1 MSPKVP
7 TTKVPMRI
15 GDASLQML
23 SMMLRASELP
33 TSQWDDVI
41 KRYVRAQ
48 LPALD
53 TPGAI
58 CDLTDIMRLGEALT
72 RISPAGDR
80 LGLIMGQQCQDT
92 DLGLAGQIART
103 APTLQEALKQFVHYH
118 PLNARCYRG
127 NPSLHLGHAPALR
140 FYSIAPYSRYNR
152 FVVDSTLCS
161 WQQLINQLCGRTD
174 AILAVDIEYDLC
186 DYATEVRS
194 TFALPTQFGQRHNQL
209 LINPHALSW
218 PVLTAQAELHHQ
230 LKQLGD
236 QLLHQLAANAT
247 LTGRVK
253 HWLGPRLQGQSP
265 TLEAAAEA
273 MGMAAWTLRRR
284 LQDENSSYQ
293 HLLDDLRRDL
303 AVAHIRETTLSFGEV
318 AFMLGFSSPGAFQRA
333 FKRWTN
339 DTPGDFRKRYNQAR
353 VN

>member
-161 WQQLINQLCGRTD
+161 WQQLINQLCGRKD

-186 DYATEVRS
+186 DYAAEVRS

-209 LINPHALSW
+209 LISPHALSW
-218 PVLTAQAELHHQ
+218 PVLTA
-230 LKQLGD
+230 
-236 QLLHQLAANAT
+236 
-247 LTGRVK
+247 
-253 HWLGPRLQGQSP
+253 
-265 TLEAAAEA
+265 
-273 MGMAAWTLRRR
+273 
-284 LQDENSSYQ
+284 
-293 HLLDDLRRDL
+293 
-303 AVAHIRETTLSFGEV
+303 
-318 AFMLGFSSPGAFQRA
+318 
-333 FKRWTN
+333 
-339 DTPGDFRKRYNQAR
+339 
-353 VN
+353 

>member
-92 DLGLAGQIART
+92 DLGLAGHHRLPIER
-103 APTLQEALKQFVHYH
+103 LRL
-118 PLNARCYRG
+118 
-127 NPSLHLGHAPALR
+127 PS
-140 FYSIAPYSRYNR
+140 
-152 FVVDSTLCS
+152 
-161 WQQLINQLCGRTD
+161 
-174 AILAVDIEYDLC
+174 
-186 DYATEVRS
+186 
-194 TFALPTQFGQRHNQL
+194 TQG
-209 LINPHALSW
+209 
-218 PVLTAQAELHHQ
+218 
-230 LKQLGD
+230 
-236 QLLHQLAANAT
+236 
-247 LTGRVK
+247 
-253 HWLGPRLQGQSP
+253 
-265 TLEAAAEA
+265 
-273 MGMAAWTLRRR
+273 
-284 LQDENSSYQ
+284 
-293 HLLDDLRRDL
+293 
-303 AVAHIRETTLSFGEV
+303 
-318 AFMLGFSSPGAFQRA
+318 
-333 FKRWTN
+333 
-339 DTPGDFRKRYNQAR
+339 
-353 VN
+353 